1 MLGYYKEL
9 LREDYKNQINK
20 FEIGAMLN
28 QYMCSQTPM
37 KQLSEFISP
46 MQEQWLLEKAEPYMF
61 NWFVDILNLEQDRRK
76 MPSFLNKYCYKEEHE
91 YNPKE
96 LHV

>member
-1 MLGYYKEL
+1 
-9 LREDYKNQINK
+9 
-20 FEIGAMLN
+20 
-28 QYMCSQTPM
+28 M

-46 MQEQWLLEKAEPYMF
+46 MQERWLLEKAEPYMF

-91 YNPKE
+91 YNPTE
-96 LHV
+96 LRVYIDIDTTISFYKLSYNLNVF